1 MISFGVPEELYQG
14 GRGFIPKKILKHDF
28 ETKVEPKGSPRG
40 PTFCSAL
47 EAPGPNRGARVGNT
61 NFPVQQIKKNNT
73 LLMFRAKFQWIWV
86 NMAKIRMPKNEHKS
100 QFRPKTRPIINTS
113 EWNYMPIYEHEPT
126 QIWPIINFWTYIRHL
141 TSRYWL
147 LNIAKNILLNCSKES
162 VGFIFEAYSIF
173 LYYIY
178 IKLLHIWLKFSVIC
192 FYKWLWY

>member
-1 MISFGVPEELYQG
+1 MISKQKLNQKVRPVGQLFVRLWRPQAQIGAHVLATPIFPYNKS
-14 GRGFIPKKILKHDF
+14 KKITL
-28 ETKVEPKGSPRG
+28 SW
-40 PTFCSAL
+40 CSAQ
-47 EAPGPNRGARVGNT
+47 
-61 NFPVQQIKKNNT
+61 NFNE
-73 LLMFRAKFQWIWV
+73 FGWIW
-86 NMAKIRMPKNEHKS
+86 PKYACPKMSTSPNFDPKRGQSLILLNETTC
-100 QFRPKTRPIINTS
+100 P
-113 EWNYMPIYEHEPT
+113 YMSMSP